1 MTAFNTILKCF
12 FTPFLLAGVIFTS
25 CGDNQST
32 LFVALSPEKTGVL
45 FNNRIMEND
54 SINILEEEYVFNGGG
69 VLAADFDNNGLTDL
83 FFTGNQVSNRLY
95 LNKGNFQFED
105 ISDQAQIKA
114 EDQWATGTAYAD
126 VNGDGFLDI
135 YVCTAMYKDH
145 RKNLLYINQ
154 GLQPDGALRFEES
167 AAAYGVADT
176 GNSMGAA
183 FFDYNKDGLIDLYVI
198 NNEQSKILPLTYR
211 KKITDG
217 TAPSND
223 RLYRNNGDGTFSDV
237 SREAGITIEGFGLGI
252 GIVDV
257 NQDQWPDLFI
267 TNDYI
272 TNDLLY
278 INNGD
283 GTFTNRA
290 ADYLKHQSMFSMGVD
305 VADFNNDGFNDIISL
320 DMLGESNY
328 RKKTTISYSN
338 YEKVILNRKWNY
350 ETQHSRNMLHLGN
363 GNQQPLSEVGML
375 ADIYQTDWSWAP
387 LFFDA
392 DNDGDKDLF
401 ITNGFPRDITD
412 KDFSDFRQSVARF
425 VSSEVLLDCIPVV
438 KQKNYAYQNNGSLA
452 FEDVGDPWGI
462 GISSFSNGA
471 VFSDLDNDGDLD
483 YVVNNINDSAF
494 VFENNATDNGN
505 RFLSL
510 DLSGP
515 TDNPTGIGAQVV
527 VRTGKEQFQTHT
539 NYHSRGYMSGVD
551 KRIHFGLG
559 ALDTIPQLEIRW
571 PDGKVEIKSQIP
583 TNQFVTLAYKDAKE
597 NTSPLAFP
605 LGPPSVSQ
613 TAFKSVEEK
622 LRLTYQHKQI
632 DRADFHIQRLLP
644 RKLSENNPK
653 ISSIDANGDGR
664 EDFIIHGPD
673 GESPLLFTQDP
684 SGKFAST
691 PLFGLASIE
700 KATIDDHTVFDIDKD
715 GDADVLF
722 LFNYDDYRNNRYY
735 GKIIVLKNNGKG
747 DFEEDHTL
755 FPVLNSQAHLLQ
767 PIDANNDG
775 HLDLFVAGK
784 TKIQSYPFADPS
796 YFFENKEGV
805 FENQTEQVFESDTP
819 KGGINT
825 VVTTD
830 FNEDGY
836 ADLIVGSPFYPL
848 QFFENDQQG
857 YFKLATPEVLQSVSG
872 WWQNIHAV
880 DYDQDGDTDYL
891 IGNLG
896 QNNAFNISKEHPIT
910 LVVNDLD
917 NNGFNEP
924 ILFSYNK
931 DQEGDFKQYPVTF
944 WGNLNRQ
951 SPYFR
956 KKFNTY
962 KAFASADIHQILTP
976 EELQASTQLKIN
988 FDQSIILENKGEEG
1002 WAINPLP
1009 IEAQW
1014 APIYGFEVFE
1024 QNTGIEVLLIGNDFG
1039 NEPFIGPLDAF
1050 SGLHLKW
1057 NQDHFEIISKAVS
1070 QFDVPGNARDIQK
1083 IQSTGGNSLLLVSQ
1097 NNDKLLVFEKIN

>member
-1 MTAFNTILKCF
+1 MKAFGMMMKCF
-12 FTPFLLAGVIFTS
+12 FVSFLLSSILISS
-25 CGDNQST
+25 CNDNQSK
-32 LFVALSPEKTGVL
+32 LFVSLKPENTGVL
-45 FNNRIMEND
+45 FNNHIEEND
-54 SINILEEEYVFNGGG
+54 SINILDEEYVFNGGG
-69 VLAADFDNNGLTDL
+69 VLAADFDNNGLADL

-95 LNKGNFQFED
+95 LNKGSFQFED
-105 ISDQAQIKA
+105 ISSQAQIEAKN
-114 EDQWATGTAYAD
+114 QWATGTTYAD
-126 VNGDGFLDI
+126 VNGDGYLDI
-135 YVCTAMYKDH
+135 YVCTAMYKDN

-154 GLQPDGALRFEES
+154 GHQPNGGIRFKES
-167 AAAYGVADT
+167 AEAYGVADT

-183 FFDYNKDGLIDLYVI
+183 FFDYNRDGLLDLYVL

-211 KKITDG
+211 KKVTDG

-237 SREAGITIEGFGLGI
+237 SLEAGITIEGFGLGI
-252 GIVDV
+252 GIIDV

-267 TNDYI
+267 ANDYI

-278 INNGD
+278 VNNGD

-290 ADYLKHQSMFSMGVD
+290 SDYINHQRMFSRGVD
-305 VADFNNDGFNDIISL
+305 VADFNIDGFKDIISL

-452 FEDVGDPWGI
+452 FEDVGDYWGI
-462 GISSFSNGA
+462 GIPSFSNGA

-483 YVVNNINDSAF
+483 YVVNNINDPAF
-494 VFENNATDNGN
+494 IFENKATANGN

-515 TDNPTGIGAQVV
+515 TNNPTGIGAQVV
-527 VRTGKEQFQTHT
+527 VRTGKDQFQTHT
-539 NYHSRGYMSGVD
+539 NYHTRGYMSGVD

-559 ALDTIPQLEIRW
+559 ALDTLPQLEIKW

-583 TNQFVTLAYKDAKE
+583 TNQFMTLSYVDAIE
-597 NTSPLAFP
+597 NTPPLSFP
-605 LGPPSVSQ
+605 LGPLNISQ
-613 TAFKSVEEK
+613 ISFKAAEEK
-622 LRLTYQHKQI
+622 LGLNYKHKQI
-632 DRADFHIQRLLP
+632 DKADFHIQRLLP

-653 ISSIDANGDGR
+653 ISPIDANGDGI
-664 EDFIIHGPD
+664 EDFVIHGSD
-673 GESPLLFTQDP
+673 GQSPLLFTQDKT
-684 SGKFAST
+684 GKFSST
-691 PLFGLASIE
+691 PLFDRASIE
-700 KATIDDHTVFDIDKD
+700 KATIDDHIVFDIEND
-715 GDADVLF
+715 GDADLLF
-722 LFNYDDYRNNRYY
+722 LFNYDDYRNNNYY

-747 DFEEDHTL
+747 DFEKDHTL
-755 FPVLNSQAHLLQ
+755 FPTLNSQVHLLES
-767 PIDANNDG
+767 IDANNDG
-775 HLDLFVAGK
+775 QLDLFVAGK

-796 YFFENKEGV
+796 YFFENNDGV
-805 FENQTEQVFESDTP
+805 FENKTEKVFGADTP
-819 KGGINT
+819 KGGINS
-825 VVTTD
+825 VVATD
-830 FNEDGY
+830 FNQDGY
-836 ADLIVGSPFYPL
+836 SDLIVGSPFYPL
-848 QFFENDQQG
+848 QFFENDKQG
-857 YFKLATPEVLQSVSG
+857 RFNSSTPEVLQSISG
-872 WWQNIHAV
+872 WWQTIHAV
-880 DYDQDGDTDYL
+880 DYDKDGDTDYM

-896 QNNAFNISKEHPIT
+896 QNNPFNISKEYPIT

-931 DQEGDFKQYPVTF
+931 DQKGNFKQYPVTF

-962 KAFASADIHQILTP
+962 RAFASADINQILTP
-976 EELQASTQLKIN
+976 EELQSSTQLKIN
-988 FDQSIILENKGEEG
+988 YDQSFILENKGKEK
-1002 WAINPLP
+1002 WTINPLP

-1024 QNTGIEVLLIGNDFG
+1024 ENNGMEILLVGNDFG

-1057 NQDHFEIISKAVS
+1057 NLNEFEIIPKAVS
-1070 QFDVPGNARDIQK
+1070 RFDVPGNARDIQK
-1083 IQSTGGNSLLLVSQ
+1083 IQSMGGNSLLLVSQ
-1097 NNDKLLVFEKIN
+1097 NNDKLLAFEKLN